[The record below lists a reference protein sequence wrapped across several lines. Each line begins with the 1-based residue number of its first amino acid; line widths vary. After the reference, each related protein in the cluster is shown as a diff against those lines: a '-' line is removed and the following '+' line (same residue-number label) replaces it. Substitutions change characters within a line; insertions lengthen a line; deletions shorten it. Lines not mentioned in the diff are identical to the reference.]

1 MSTDKTH
8 TELRNENIT
17 QELLFEITEDMKVA
31 MEKAQLK
38 KTKELEAQ
46 KSTRNTEKNNFRPY
60 DQEQNF
66 FMTVSKEK
74 FFDEEHPVAIID
86 LIVERLNLSGIY
98 ACYSHEGNQPYHP
111 KMMLKILFY
120 AYYIGV
126 MSCRSIWD
134 SVINRAD
141 FIYLASGQVPNFRTI
156 NSFRLTHLEKLTD
169 LFAQIVMLCR
179 ELGMID
185 MDHLAIDGQKI
196 HGNASFRKSKNLKGL
211 KDEHGKIH
219 NGLKK
224 LLSKDINEHFSEE
237 TKQKRIST
245 MSKKLE
251 QLDMLQIELEALDD
265 ENKRINM
272 TDKDANIM
280 KHKDSTSKPSYNHQS
295 AVDGKHGVVT
305 AIQTTQASDAP
316 DDLMAIVD
324 SSVKNTGEKH
334 KHITAD
340 SGFCDYEK
348 LESMEKR
355 EEDFFVPDRRFETSK
370 KDVSEKKMFTQEDF
384 KKDDAENYICPAG
397 HEMYY
402 TGSVKNNKG
411 NDMFRYEGTCC
422 SNCVIKS
429 KCTTGK
435 KRSINIDIRE
445 KYREIMRSKLNT
457 DRGREIYTK
466 RQGLVESV
474 HGDDQKNK
482 GWKQHHLRGLEK
494 ATGEFTLIR
503 IATNLG
509 KIIKFKSSKM
519 LSLGYT

>member
-8 TELRNENIT
+8 TELRNENIK
-17 QELLFEITEDMKVA
+17 QELLFEITEDMKAA
-31 MEKAQLK
+31 MEKARIEK
-38 KTKELEAQ
+38 IKELEAR
-46 KSTRNTEKNNFRPY
+46 KSTQNRDKNNFRPY
-60 DQEQNF
+60 DQDQSF

-74 FFDEEHPVAIID
+74 FFDEKHPVAIID
-86 LIVERLNLSGIY
+86 LIVERLDLSGIY
-98 ACYSHEGNQPYHP
+98 THYSLEGNQPYHP

-134 SVINRAD
+134 CVINRAD

-156 NSFRLTHLEKLTD
+156 NNFRLTHLEQLPD
-169 LFAQIVMLCR
+169 LFTQIVMLCR

-196 HGNASFRKSKNLKGL
+196 HANANYRKSKNLKGL
-211 KDEHGKIH
+211 KAEHDKIH

-224 LLSKDINEHFSEE
+224 LLLKDINEDFSEK

-245 MSKKLE
+245 MSRKLKE
-251 QLDMLQIELEALDD
+251 LDTFQKELEALGD
-265 ENKRINM
+265 EKKRINM
-272 TDKDANIM
+272 TDKDANVM

-295 AVDGKHGVVT
+295 AVDGKYGVVT
-305 AIQTTQASDAP
+305 AVQTTQTNDAP
-316 DDLMAIVD
+316 DDLMPIVD
-324 SSVKNTGEKH
+324 SSVKNTGKKH
-334 KHITAD
+334 ENITAD
-340 SGFCDYEK
+340 SGFCDYET
-348 LESMEKR
+348 LELMEER
-355 EEDFFVPDRRFETSK
+355 GEDFFVPDRRFETSK
-370 KDVSEKKMFTQEDF
+370 KDISEKKMFTQEDF
-384 KKDDAENYICPAG
+384 KKDNVGNYICPAD
-397 HEMYY
+397 HKMSY
-402 TGSVKNNKG
+402 TGKVKNNMG

-422 SNCVIKS
+422 SNCIIRS

-435 KRSINIDIRE
+435 KRNINIDARE

-457 DRGREIYTK
+457 DRGREIYMK
-466 RQGLVESV
+466 RQGIVEPV

-494 ATGEFTLIR
+494 ATGEFILIR

-509 KIIKFKSSKM
+509 KIIKFKSNEM
-519 LSLGYT
+519 LSLAFA